1 MFPIRMYLCTGTQKT
16 VYIHRVQLVT
26 VQAGPH
32 SGTVCHQK
40 CCVLY
45 KLLFVA
51 ILFVA
56 KWIRTSLKKTDELG
70 SRALQPMVRK
80 CSNLNLPPYR
90 IPQSYSNSIC
100 SSLRAHSNFPRLT
113 LAIMIYACLLS
124 AHQLSSC
131 IVCM

>member
-1 MFPIRMYLCTGTQKT
+1 MFPIRMYPCTGTRKT

-56 KWIRTSLKKTDELG
+56 KWIRTSLKKTNELE
-70 SRALQPMVRK
+70 SRALPMVR
-80 CSNLNLPPYR
+80 SGNLNLPPYR
-90 IPQSYSNSIC
+90 IPPKFLKQHLFWSESAFQVSPSYLSYNNIGMRVCFQPINSVP
-100 SSLRAHSNFPRLT
+100 A
-113 LAIMIYACLLS
+113 
-124 AHQLSSC
+124 
-131 IVCM
+131 